1 MRRFL
6 LFASHRIP
14 RKAQVFTWTKPSL
27 AIANR
32 SQNRVPL
39 QVLEEGRDSITSI
52 KIQNHLICTGSVDGR
67 VRTYDLRMGQLQI
80 DFFDRE
86 CGDT

>member
-1 MRRFL
+1 M
-6 LFASHRIP
+6 
-14 RKAQVFTWTKPSL
+14 TWTKPSL
-27 AIANR
+27 AIVNR
-32 SQNRVPL
+32 SQNRAPL

-86 CGDT
+86 YEDS

>member
-1 MRRFL
+1 ML
-6 LFASHRIP
+6 
-14 RKAQVFTWTKPSL
+14 TGTNPSL

-80 DFFDRE
+80 DLFDRE
-86 CGDT
+86 FQECQLNVGSLVHAALQKDV

>member
-1 MRRFL
+1 ML
-6 LFASHRIP
+6 
-14 RKAQVFTWTKPSL
+14 TGTKSSP
-27 AIANR
+27 ATANR

-86 CGDT
+86 FQECQLNVGSLVHAALQKDV